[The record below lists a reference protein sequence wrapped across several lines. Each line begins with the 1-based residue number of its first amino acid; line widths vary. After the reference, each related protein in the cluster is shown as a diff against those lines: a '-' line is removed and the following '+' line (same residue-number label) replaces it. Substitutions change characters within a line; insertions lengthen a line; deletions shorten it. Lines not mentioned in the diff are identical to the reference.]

1 MHSYLPTGSTDP
13 SKCRATAGLAESII
27 IANRPTSR
35 LHRECVRT
43 RTRVRAQVV
52 ITSQSDSVFAQKMC
66 SSNWSHSRSHSS
78 AHGLDAHALSP
89 RPSRP
94 FLTYYSGPSTEC
106 SFPLPTVRSGHRRF
120 FYLPSKPRQDSL
132 RPTR

>member
-1 MHSYLPTGSTDP
+1 MVPPGIVFRNGDGVERNLAGGGMHSYLPTGSTDP

-43 RTRVRAQVV
+43 RTRVPAQLE

-66 SSNWSHSRSHSS
+66 LQIGRTL
-78 AHGLDAHALSP
+78 A
-89 RPSRP
+89 RIRVR
-94 FLTYYSGPSTEC
+94 TE
-106 SFPLPTVRSGHRRF
+106 
-120 FYLPSKPRQDSL
+120 
-132 RPTR
+132 